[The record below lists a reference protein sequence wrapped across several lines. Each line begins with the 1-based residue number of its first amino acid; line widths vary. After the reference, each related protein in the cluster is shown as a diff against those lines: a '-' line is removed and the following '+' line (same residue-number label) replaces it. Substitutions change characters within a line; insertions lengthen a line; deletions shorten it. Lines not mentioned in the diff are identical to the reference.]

1 MVNLD
6 TLRALRRHTLSLAMV
21 AGCGCSRFAP
31 LDSNS
36 SAAAEPHDA
45 SPSPSHVPP
54 SRPAPLEPSNPDV
67 TETADAQAELDTLA
81 AIRVAVER
89 YFAQPTA
96 VVDAELGPDV
106 KALVPLEVG
115 RPVRSDGRLSL
126 PPWDVKLE
134 GDHATLTYAH
144 PSMIYTNWRSW
155 FSLQVIRNGDVWS
168 VPSAGL
174 GTGIACALRTN
185 TSSGE
190 AQPEPE
196 SEEE

>member
-1 MVNLD
+1 M
-6 TLRALRRHTLSLAMV
+6 RHPLSLAMV

-31 LDSNS
+31 LDS

-54 SRPAPLEPSNPDV
+54 SRPAPVEPSNADV
-67 TETADAQAELDTLA
+67 METTNAQAELDTLA

-96 VVDAELGPDV
+96 VVDAELGPDM

-115 RPVRSDGRLSL
+115 RPVRRDGGLSL

-134 GDHATLTYAH
+134 GDHATLTYAP
-144 PSMIYTNWRSW
+144 PSMIYKNWRSW
-155 FSLQVIRNGDVWS
+155 FSLRVIRNGDVWS
-168 VPSAGL
+168 VPSVGL
-174 GTGIACALRTN
+174 GTGIACALRTH

-190 AQPEPE
+190 ARPEPE
-196 SEEE
+196 TGSR

>member
-1 MVNLD
+1 VANLD
-6 TLRALRRHTLSLAMV
+6 TLRALRRALSLAVV
-21 AGCGCSRFAP
+21 ARCACSRFAP
-31 LDSNS
+31 PDSSS
-36 SAAAEPHDA
+36 SAAVEPHDA
-45 SPSPSHVPP
+45 SASPSHVPP
-54 SRPAPLEPSNPDV
+54 PQPASIEPSSPEV
-67 TETADAQAELDTLA
+67 TETTNPEAELDTLA

-96 VVDAELGPDV
+96 VVDAGLGPDM
-106 KALVPLEVG
+106 KALVPLKVG
-115 RPVRSDGRLSL
+115 RPVRSNGRLSL

-168 VPSAGL
+168 VPAAGV
-174 GTGIACALRTN
+174 GTGIACALRSK

-190 AQPEPE
+190 ARP
-196 SEEE
+196 